1 MSRHTRLAAVLLGL
15 FVSVATS
22 YVMPSHTAEAS
33 LPTVHLDAESPYLPL
48 VLELSATGGV
58 DPADASSLDV
68 QVVGANASLE
78 SDIVSLHV
86 LDEPWTGAL
95 PAGSRA
101 VDQVTVRGALAE
113 EPAAIDERL
122 YTTIDGGAPV
132 HLLLVLEGDGDL
144 ELDLSFQV
152 AAFYEELPEGQ
163 LRLEVR
169 R

>member
-15 FVSVATS
+15 SVSVATS

-33 LPTVHLDAESPYLPL
+33 LPAVHLDADAPYLPL
-48 VLELSATGGV
+48 VLEVGAAGEV

-68 QVVGANASLE
+68 RMIGANTSLE
-78 SDIVSLHV
+78 SDVVSLHL
-86 LDEPWTGAL
+86 LDGPWTGAL
-95 PAGSRA
+95 PAGSRP

-113 EPAAIDERL
+113 EPGAFDETL

-132 HLLLVLEGDGDL
+132 HLLLVLEGEGDL

-152 AAFYEELPEGQ
+152 AAFYEELPEGE